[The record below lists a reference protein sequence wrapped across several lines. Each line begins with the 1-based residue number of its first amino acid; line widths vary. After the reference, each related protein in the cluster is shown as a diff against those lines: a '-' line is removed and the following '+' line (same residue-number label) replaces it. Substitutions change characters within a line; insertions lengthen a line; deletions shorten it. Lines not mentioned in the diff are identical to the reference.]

1 MWVPTYKYGYPQA
14 LLGTHNKI
22 YIYDIEF
29 LVVPVYFDYRYVQ
42 LERLISQQGEI
53 LGAYN

>member
-53 LGAYN
+53 L